1 MMGRPKL
8 AVKEKEEGSEK
19 KFQPTKSSERI
30 RNKRLLSGS
39 QKWSSYMTALKSGR
53 DSSDYESLSITTSSV
68 PSSINEDTLADEP
81 NDSDPED
88 VESNPQWQ
96 LYDAVRS
103 YTSSAGV
110 QLSDPFMRLPNRRF
124 YPDYYQ
130 EIEHPMSLSKIKA
143 KIKVNNQ
150 QYVPALS

>member
-1 MMGRPKL
+1 MGRPKL
-8 AVKEKEEGSEK
+8 TAEERERNSK
-19 KFQPTKSSERI
+19 RDFQPTKSSERI
-30 RNKRLLSGS
+30 RNKRLLSGP
-39 QKWSSYMTALKSGR
+39 QKWTSYIAALKTGR
-53 DSSDYESLSITTSSV
+53 ESSDYESLSITTSSV

-88 VESNPQWQ
+88 AESNPLWQ

-103 YTSSAGV
+103 CTNSSGI

-143 KIKVNNQ
+143 KIKVIIFL
-150 QYVPALS
+150 Y